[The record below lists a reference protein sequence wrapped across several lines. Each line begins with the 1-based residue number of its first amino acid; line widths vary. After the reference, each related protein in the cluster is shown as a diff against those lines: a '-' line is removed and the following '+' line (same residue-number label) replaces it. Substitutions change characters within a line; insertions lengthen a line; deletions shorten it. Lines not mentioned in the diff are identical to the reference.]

1 MHYGNRLRYAN
12 GCRELPCSV
21 SGGACGTYRRVV
33 SVFKVQAEQG
43 HIRQRSESR
52 ELAAAPRCAAVVS
65 AALLDTDQRAQVVG
79 PCRYA
84 PPHPAMARLSLRQ
97 RPAAVYA
104 AVRFSRCITQLRNL
118 SVTIIYAFAYICQVV
133 FTKNYAIL

>member
-1 MHYGNRLRYAN
+1 LHYGNRSRYAN
-12 GCRELPCSV
+12 SCRELPCSV

-43 HIRQRSESR
+43 HIRQRSESP
-52 ELAAAPRCAAVVS
+52 ELAAAPRCATVAS
-65 AALLDTDQRAQVVG
+65 ATLLDTDQRAQVIG

-104 AVRFSRCITQLRNL
+104 AVRFSRCITQLGNL
-118 SVTIIYAFAYICQVV
+118 TIPNIYLIG
-133 FTKNYAIL
+133 